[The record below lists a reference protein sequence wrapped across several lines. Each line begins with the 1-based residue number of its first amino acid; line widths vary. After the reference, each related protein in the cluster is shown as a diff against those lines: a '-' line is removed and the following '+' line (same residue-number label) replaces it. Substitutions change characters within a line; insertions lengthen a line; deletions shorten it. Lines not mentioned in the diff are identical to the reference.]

1 MDKDIPDWASIE
13 RQAEA
18 VAFSDMMEAADL
30 EAQEASEALAAVS
43 NACRAIEQARLT
55 HIGVRVMLTTLAR
68 SMESAGR
75 FSAIES
81 ASIEDTASDF

>member
-1 MDKDIPDWASIE
+1 MTEVPDWVSIE

-68 SMESAGR
+68 SRESAGR